1 MKEIERVG
9 LLKMD
14 FLGLSTLTLLDDAV
28 KHIKETLNVDIDLEK
43 LPLDDPKTFQLF
55 CAGQTQGVFQF
66 ESSGMRDTLRK
77 AKPAQL
83 EDLIALNALY
93 RPGPLRGG
101 VVDDYINR
109 RHGRVEVKY
118 ELPQM
123 EAALKESYGVIAYQ
137 EQVMRLASELAGF
150 TLGEADLLRKAMG
163 KKNAAVMQ
171 AQRERF
177 ITGAKAR
184 GTPEKKASKVFELME
199 FFAGYGFNKSHS
211 TAYALLAYQ
220 TGYLKANFPQHFMA
234 ALLTIESQNSEK
246 IAMYLAECRD
256 LGVPMLP
263 PDINKSELPFT
274 VQPGGVRFGLGAVK
288 NVGEGAIL
296 SMIAARKKLGTIT
309 SLFEIVENVD
319 MRLVNKKV
327 FESLAKAGAFDTL
340 APPTS
345 KGPLYWR
352 ARIVANLDR
361 LVDHGGRFQRD
372 RDQGQTGLFGG
383 DFEPATADPHAGLA
397 EAKPW
402 SESEALT
409 FEKEALGLFM
419 SGHPVVRYA
428 GAIQAVGAKRLGE
441 MTQSEADVSTAGI
454 VTGTRQLKTKRGDR
468 MAVFML
474 EDEAGKVEVV
484 VFPEAYNRYGG
495 LIADDALLMVR
506 GKYERDEDNARMVAA
521 ELTPLDVI
529 RDRAIREVLVT
540 VPAKTSSKEFAKS
553 LQAVFERHPGNCRV
567 SIILDT
573 GQGRVKTQTQRK
585 VRPSDA
591 FIGEVD
597 ALCGA
602 GSVELLQSVAVAAAA
617 K

>member
-1 MKEIERVG
+1 MKEIERMG

-28 KHIKETLNVDIDLEK
+28 KHIKETTGDVIELEK
-43 LPLDDPKTFQLF
+43 LPIDDPKTFALF
-55 CAGQTQGVFQF
+55 SAGQTHGVFQF

-77 AKPAQL
+77 AKPQRL

-93 RPGPLRGG
+93 RPGPLKGG
-101 VVDDYINR
+101 VVDSYINR
-109 RHGRVEVKY
+109 RHGREEIKY

-123 EAALKESYGVIAYQ
+123 ETVLKESYGVIAYQ

-163 KKNAAVMQ
+163 KKSAAVMQ

-177 ITGAKAR
+177 LNGAKAK
-184 GTPEKKASKVFELME
+184 GINEKKAIKVFDLME

-211 TAYALLAYQ
+211 TTYALLAYQ
-220 TGYLKANFPQHFMA
+220 TAYLKANYPQHFMA
-234 ALLTIESQNSEK
+234 ALMTIESQDSEK
-246 IAMYLAECRD
+246 VSLYLSECRD
-256 LGVPMLP
+256 LGVPILP
-263 PDINKSELPFT
+263 PDINKSGLHFT

-296 SMIAARKKLGTIT
+296 SMLEARKTLGEIR
-309 SLFEIVENVD
+309 SLFELVEQVD

-340 APPTS
+340 APTAS
-345 KGPLYWR
+345 KGPLSWR
-352 ARIVANLDR
+352 ARIVAGLDR
-361 LVDHGGRFQRD
+361 IVDHGGRFQRD
-372 RDQGQTGLFGG
+372 REQGQTGLFGG
-383 DFEPATADPHAGLA
+383 DFEPKDSDPNAGLA

-402 SESEALT
+402 SETEGLT

-419 SGHPVVRYA
+419 SGHPVSRYA
-428 GAIQAVGAKRLGE
+428 EALQVAGAKRLVE
-441 MTQSEADVSTAGI
+441 MVQSEADVSTACI
-454 VTGTRQLKTKRGDR
+454 VTGIRQLKTKRGDR

-474 EDEAGKVEVV
+474 DDEGGKVEVV
-484 VFPEAYNRYGG
+484 VFPEAFARFGG
-495 LIADDALLMVR
+495 LVTDDALLLVR
-506 GKYERDEDNARMVAA
+506 GKFEREEDTCRMVAA
-521 ELTPLDVI
+521 ELVSLEVI

-540 VPAKTSSKEFAKS
+540 VPAKQGTKEFART
-553 LQAVFERHPGNCRV
+553 LHAVFERHPGDRRV
-567 SIILDT
+567 SIVIDAAAT
-573 GQGRVKTQTQRK
+573 ADRPDGMRVKTMIQRR
-585 VRPSDA
+585 VRPSDL
-591 FIGEVD
+591 FVRDVE

-602 GSVELLQSVAVAAAA
+602 GSVEL